1 MKTSDLI
8 AALAAD
14 GPAPAPAPSRSIGR
28 RLALALG
35 AGALV
40 SAALFM
46 AALGPRHDIA
56 AAAHTMRFDLKFV
69 DTLALLLPC
78 ALLCLRLS
86 RPDAGPGAM
95 AAWLAAPFA
104 LLAGAVAME
113 LIRVPPQFWETRLI
127 GHNWMHCLM
136 LIPLLSI
143 PPLAALILVLRE
155 GAPRR
160 PALTGALAG
169 AAAAGVA
176 ATIYATNC
184 TDDSPLFVASW
195 YPLATLIVVAAGAL
209 AGRRF
214 LAW

>member
-14 GPAPAPAPSRSIGR
+14 APARPASIGR
-28 RLALALG
+28 RLGLALG
-35 AGALV
+35 AGALI
-40 SAALFM
+40 SATLFM
-46 AALGPRHDIA
+46 MALGPRHDIA
-56 AAAHTMRFDLKFV
+56 AAAHSMRFDMKFV

-78 ALLCLRLS
+78 SLLCLRLS

-95 AAWLAAPFA
+95 AAWLAAP
-104 LLAGAVAME
+104 LAVLFVAVVME
-113 LIRVPPQFWETRLI
+113 LMTVPSQLWMTRLV
-127 GHNWMHCLM
+127 GTNAMHCLT

-143 PPLAALILVLRE
+143 PPLVALIIALRE
-155 GAPRR
+155 GAPRN

-195 YPLATLIVVAAGAL
+195 YPLATFLVVAAGAL
-209 AGRRF
+209 AGRLF
-214 LAW
+214 LRW

>member
-14 GPAPAPAPSRSIGR
+14 APARSASIGR

-35 AGALV
+35 VGALI
-40 SAALFM
+40 SATLFM
-46 AALGPRHDIA
+46 TTLGPRHDIA
-56 AAAHTMRFDLKFV
+56 AAAQTMRFDLKFV
-69 DTLALLLPC
+69 DTLTFLLPC
-78 ALLCLRLS
+78 ALLCLRLA

-95 AAWLAAPFA
+95 ALWLAAPLA
-104 LLAGAVAME
+104 LLAGAVVME
-113 LIRVPPQFWETRLI
+113 LIMVPSQLWATRLV
-127 GHNWMHCLM
+127 GTNWMHCLM
-136 LIPLLSI
+136 LIPLMSI
-143 PPLAALILVLRE
+143 PPLIALIVALRE

-195 YPLATLIVVAAGAL
+195 YPLGTLIAVAAGAL

-214 LAW
+214 LRW

>member
-14 GPAPAPAPSRSIGR
+14 APARSTSIGR

-40 SAALFM
+40 SAAVFM

-56 AAAHTMRFDLKFV
+56 AAAHTMRFDMKFV

-95 AAWLAAPFA
+95 AAWLAAPLV
-104 LLAGAVAME
+104 LLLGAVAME
-113 LIRVPPQFWETRLI
+113 LMMVPPQLWMTRLI
-127 GHNWMHCLM
+127 GTNWMHCLM

-143 PPLAALILVLRE
+143 PPLGALIIALRE
-155 GAPRR
+155 GAPRH

-184 TDDSPLFVASW
+184 ADDSPLFVASW
-195 YPLATLIVVAAGAL
+195 YPLATLVVVAAGAL
-209 AGRRF
+209 AGRQF
-214 LAW
+214 LRW

>member
-1 MKTSDLI
+1 MRTSDFI

-14 GPAPAPAPSRSIGR
+14 APARSTSIGR

-35 AGALV
+35 VGALV
-40 SAALFM
+40 SATVFM

-95 AAWLAAPFA
+95 AAWLAAPFV
-104 LLAGAVAME
+104 LLLGAVAME
-113 LIRVPPQFWETRLI
+113 LMMVPPQLWATRLI

-143 PPLAALILVLRE
+143 APLAGLILALRD
-155 GAPRR
+155 GAPRH

-169 AAAAGVA
+169 MAAAGVS

-195 YPLATLIVVAAGAL
+195 YPLATLVVVAAGAL
-209 AGRRF
+209 AGRQF
-214 LAW
+214 LRW

>member
-14 GPAPAPAPSRSIGR
+14 APARSAPIGR

-35 AGALV
+35 VGALI
-40 SAALFM
+40 SATLFM
-46 AALGPRHDIA
+46 TALGPRHDIA

-69 DTLALLLPC
+69 DTLAFLLPC
-78 ALLCLRLS
+78 ALLCLRLA

-95 AAWLAAPFA
+95 ALWLAAPLA
-104 LLAGAVAME
+104 LLAGAVVME
-113 LIRVPPQFWETRLI
+113 LIMVPSQLWATRLV
-127 GHNWMHCLM
+127 GTNWMHCLM

-143 PPLAALILVLRE
+143 PPLIALIVALRE

-195 YPLATLIVVAAGAL
+195 YPLGTLIAVATGAL
-209 AGRRF
+209 AGWRF
-214 LAW
+214 LRW